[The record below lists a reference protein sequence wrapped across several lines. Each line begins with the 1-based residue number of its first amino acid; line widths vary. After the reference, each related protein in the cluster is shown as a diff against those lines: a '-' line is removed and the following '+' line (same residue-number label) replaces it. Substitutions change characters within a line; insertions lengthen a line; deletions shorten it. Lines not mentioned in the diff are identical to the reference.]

1 RREAAHVHIERS
13 RREARNHFLKLRSVG
28 QVMAIGA
35 LRAGMLAL
43 PGLGFLCLHCDPQHH
58 DAQNEQNLRH
68 GSDAPER
75 KPYIIAGNGKRYR
88 QERKTRNAFLK
99 CISGTLYGSG
109 IVVSHSWRPIRRM
122 ANIRIGTS
130 GWHYKHWIGNFY
142 PAKFPASKMLAYYDK
157 RFDSVEINN
166 SFYMLPKIETLSA
179 WRDATPPNFEFAIK
193 ASRFLT
199 HNKKLKEP
207 ENALNNFLPRAE
219 ALGWK
224 LGPILFQ
231 LPPKWGINLDRL
243 SEFLQALPKYHRY
256 TFEFREPSWLQDS
269 TYELLKR
276 HNAAFC
282 IYELAGFH
290 SPIEI

>member
-1 RREAAHVHIERS
+1 
-13 RREARNHFLKLRSVG
+13 
-28 QVMAIGA
+28 
-35 LRAGMLAL
+35 
-43 PGLGFLCLHCDPQHH
+43 
-58 DAQNEQNLRH
+58 
-68 GSDAPER
+68 
-75 KPYIIAGNGKRYR
+75 
-88 QERKTRNAFLK
+88 
-99 CISGTLYGSG
+99 
-109 IVVSHSWRPIRRM
+109 M

-179 WRDATPPNFEFAIK
+179 WRNATPPNFEFAIK

-219 ALGWK
+219 DLGWK

-243 SEFLQALPKYHRY
+243 WEFLQALPKYHRY

-290 SPIEI
+290 SPIEITADWAYVRLHGPGGKYQGSYSQAVLQVWAKRICDWSRRLRAIYVYFDNDQAGFAAANALTLKQMVDSKLKTNFAA